1 MNKHPSALPKFT
13 QPRRFMCCNCGLTVD
28 APKVKGRTHPGH
40 IKHMYCCQCKETTK
54 HIQME

>member
-1 MNKHPSALPKFT
+1 
-13 QPRRFMCCNCGLTVD
+13 MCCDCGLTVD

-40 IKHMYCCQCKETTK
+40 IKHMYCCRCKDTTK